1 MNPTTKIS
9 KPSLPDRFFVK
20 SIDDYETFPTM
31 QQAIDAANERIQD
44 CLCDG
49 WDEEAVNAIEYGAIM
64 GAAEMFDKRPDETG
78 EFSYICNYQ
87 ASPLQDPGLFASKGL
102 GDLESGITCHV
113 VTGVFNDILEST
125 RLEIKDPKQ
134 KIELYAF
141 ITSMLLTVATEKGAE

>member
-31 QQAIDAANERIQD
+31 KQAIDAANERIQD

-64 GAAEMFDKRPDETG
+64 GTAEMFDKRPDETG

-87 ASPLQDPGLFASKGL
+87 AAPLKDSMSRMGAFTAGSISQSVASWL
-102 GDLESGITCHV
+102 D
-113 VTGVFNDILEST
+113 VTLLSST
-125 RLEIKDPKQ
+125 LEIKDPSIKLEIVQ
-134 KIELYAF
+134 TICGLIAAE
-141 ITSMLLTVATEKGAE
+141 ATQRGIK